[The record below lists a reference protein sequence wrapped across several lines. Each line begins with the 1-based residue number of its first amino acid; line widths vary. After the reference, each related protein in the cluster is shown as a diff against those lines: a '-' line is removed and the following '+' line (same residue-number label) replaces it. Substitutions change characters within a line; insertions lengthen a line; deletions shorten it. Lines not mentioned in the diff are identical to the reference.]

1 MNYLTSRAISMMK
14 YMLDRNIDP
23 YVALDIVIYKYEGT
37 KINIEKLKKSIKKE
51 FKEYFEESDKE

>member
-1 MNYLTSRAISMMK
+1 MMK

-37 KINIEKLKKSIKKE
+37 RINIEKLKKTIKKE